1 MSLTVM
7 AVNVILNLIRS
18 IRFTDVIFLNRGLCL
33 RALTFNTPYI
43 DDKKLI
49 GLYRTYIARSL
60 LLDETNTIYGQ
71 QKGPLAFYVLLITN
85 SLYFL

>member
-1 MSLTVM
+1 MSSTVLV
-7 AVNVILNLIRS
+7 VNFFLNLIRS
-18 IRFTDVIFLNRGLCL
+18 IRFTGVIFLHRGLCL

-71 QKGPLAFYVLLITN
+71 LKGPLAIYV
-85 SLYFL
+85 